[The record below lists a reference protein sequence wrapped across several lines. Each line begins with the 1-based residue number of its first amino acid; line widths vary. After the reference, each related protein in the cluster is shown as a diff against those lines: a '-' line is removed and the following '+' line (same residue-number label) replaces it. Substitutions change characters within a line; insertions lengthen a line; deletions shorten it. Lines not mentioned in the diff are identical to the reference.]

1 MCVCV
6 NQVRQSHSQVQRKQK
21 MRYYQYIQNGTK
33 HVGVEDESGQ
43 LADLTALNSQIGS
56 TLDLFKAASI
66 TGSDIDTVAR
76 GILAANKGADTVSA
90 DELLDGAQP
99 GKHGVTLLP
108 PVDAPEVWAF
118 GVTYM
123 DSMRERQAESGSPD
137 VYAKV
142 YEAERPEAFFKAT
155 LERLQSPFDEVGIRG
170 DSTWDV
176 PEPELVFVTYG
187 GKIVGYTCGNDMS
200 SRSIEG
206 ENPLYLPQ
214 AKVYDKSAS
223 LGPALVTPETIGDP
237 QDLAVTLVIERDGK
251 VAFEG
256 QAHTSEMK
264 RGCAYLVDWLMR
276 HNSVPDGTSVMTG
289 TGTIPPP
296 EFTLAAGDVIHV
308 SIEKIGTL
316 TNTVVVV

>member
-1 MCVCV
+1 
-6 NQVRQSHSQVQRKQK
+6 

-43 LADLTALNSQIGS
+43 ITDLTALNGQIGS
-56 TLDLFKAASI
+56 TLDLFKVASI
-66 TGSDIDTVAR
+66 TDSDIDSVAR
-76 GILAANKGADTVSA
+76 GVLAANKGAATVSA
-90 DELLDGAQP
+90 AELLEGAAP

-142 YEAERPEAFFKAT
+142 YDADRPEAFFKST
-155 LERLQSPFDEVGIRG
+155 FERLQGPFDDVGIRA
-170 DSTWDV
+170 DSDWNV
-176 PEPELVFVTYG
+176 PEPELSFVTYG

-200 SRSIEG
+200 SRTIEG

-214 AKVYDKSAS
+214 AKVYDKSAA
-223 LGPALVTPETIGDP
+223 LGPALATPETIGDP
-237 QDLAVTLVIERDGK
+237 QKLGVTLTIDRDGK
-251 VAFEG
+251 EVFKGEAN
-256 QAHTSEMK
+256 TSEMK
-264 RGCAYLVDWLMR
+264 RDCAYLVDWLVR

-296 EFTLAAGDVIHV
+296 AFTLAAGDAIHV

>member
-1 MCVCV
+1 
-6 NQVRQSHSQVQRKQK
+6 

-33 HVGVEDESGQ
+33 HVGVEDASGQ
-43 LADLTALNSQIGS
+43 VTDLTTLNSQIGS
-56 TLDLFKAASI
+56 TLDILRAASI
-66 TGSDIDTVAR
+66 TGSDIDSVAR
-76 GILAANKGADTVSA
+76 GVLAANNGTATISA
-90 DELLDGAQP
+90 TELLEGAEP

-108 PVDAPEVWAF
+108 PIDAPEIWAF

-142 YEAERPEAFFKAT
+142 YDAERPEAFFKAT
-155 LERLQSPFDEVGIRG
+155 LERTQSPFDDVGIRA
-170 DSTWDV
+170 DSDWNV
-176 PEPELVFVTYG
+176 PEPELTFVTFE
-187 GKIVGYTCGNDMS
+187 GKIIGYTCGNDMS
-200 SRSIEG
+200 SRTIEG

-223 LGPALVTPETIGDP
+223 LGPALVTPETVGDP
-237 QDLAVTLVIERDGK
+237 QKLGVTLVIERDGK
-251 VAFEG
+251 EVFKGEAN
-256 QAHTSEMK
+256 TSEMK
-264 RGCAYLVDWLMR
+264 RDCAYLVDWLVR
-276 HNSVPDGTSVMTG
+276 HNSIPNGTSVMTG

-308 SIEKIGTL
+308 TIEKIGTL

>member
-1 MCVCV
+1 
-6 NQVRQSHSQVQRKQK
+6 

-33 HVGVEDESGQ
+33 HVGVENESGQ
-43 LADLTALNSQIGS
+43 VTDLTALNSQIGS
-56 TLDLFKAASI
+56 TLDLLKAASI
-66 TGSDIDTVAR
+66 TDSDIDSIAR
-76 GILAANKGADTVSA
+76 GILAANSGAATTSA
-90 DELLDGAQP
+90 SDLLDGAAS
-99 GKHGVTLLP
+99 GNGITLLP
-108 PVDAPEVWAF
+108 PIDAPEIWAF

-155 LERLQSPFDEVGIRG
+155 LERTQSPFGEVGIRG

-176 PEPELVFVTYG
+176 PEPELVFVTFE
-187 GKIVGYTCGNDMS
+187 GKIIGYTCGNDMS

-237 QDLAVTLVIERDGK
+237 QQLGVTLVIERDGK
-251 VAFEG
+251 EVFRGTAN
-256 QAHTSEMK
+256 TSEMK
-264 RGCAYLVDWLMR
+264 RDCAYLVDWLVR

-308 SIEKIGTL
+308 TVEKIGTL

>member
-1 MCVCV
+1 
-6 NQVRQSHSQVQRKQK
+6 

-33 HVGVEDESGQ
+33 HVGVEDASGQ
-43 LADLTALNSQIGS
+43 VTDLTTLNSQIGS
-56 TLDLFKAASI
+56 TLDILRAASI
-66 TGSDIDTVAR
+66 TGSDIDSVAR
-76 GILAANKGADTVSA
+76 SVLSANNGAATISA
-90 DELLDGAQP
+90 TELLEGAES

-108 PVDAPEVWAF
+108 PIDAPEIWAF

-142 YEAERPEAFFKAT
+142 YDAERPEAFFKAT
-155 LERLQSPFDEVGIRG
+155 LERTQSPFDDVGIRA
-170 DSTWDV
+170 DSDWNV
-176 PEPELVFVTYG
+176 PEPELTFVTFE
-187 GKIVGYTCGNDMS
+187 GKIIGYTCGNDMS
-200 SRSIEG
+200 SRTIEG

-223 LGPALVTPETIGDP
+223 LGPVLVTPETVGDP
-237 QDLAVTLVIERDGK
+237 QKLGVTLVIERDGK
-251 VAFEG
+251 EVFKGEAN
-256 QAHTSEMK
+256 TSEMK
-264 RGCAYLVDWLMR
+264 RDCTYLVDWLVR
-276 HNSVPDGTSVMTG
+276 HNSIPDGTSVMTG

-308 SIEKIGTL
+308 TIEKIGTL

>member
-1 MCVCV
+1 
-6 NQVRQSHSQVQRKQK
+6 
-21 MRYYQYIQNGTK
+21 MRYYQYIQNGTR
-33 HVGVEDESGQ
+33 HVGVEDASGQ
-43 LADLTALNSQIGS
+43 VTDLTALNSQIGS
-56 TLDLFKAASI
+56 TLDLLKSASI
-66 TGSDIDTVAR
+66 TGSDIDTIAR
-76 GILAANKGADTVSA
+76 GVLAANSGAATTPI
-90 DELLDGAQP
+90 DELLEGAVP

-108 PVDAPEVWAF
+108 PIDAPEIWAF

-142 YEAERPEAFFKAT
+142 YDAERPEAFFKAT
-155 LERLQSPFDEVGIRG
+155 LERTQSPFDDVGIRA
-170 DSTWDV
+170 DSDWNV
-176 PEPELVFVTYG
+176 PEPELAFVTFE
-187 GKIVGYTCGNDMS
+187 GKIIGYTCGNDMS
-200 SRSIEG
+200 SRTIEG

-223 LGPALVTPETIGDP
+223 LGPALVTPETVGDP
-237 QDLAVTLVIERDGK
+237 QKLGVKLVIERDGK
-251 VAFEG
+251 EVFTGEAN
-256 QAHTSEMK
+256 TSEMK
-264 RGCAYLVDWLMR
+264 RDCAYLVDWLVR

-308 SIEKIGTL
+308 TIDKIGTL

>member
-1 MCVCV
+1 
-6 NQVRQSHSQVQRKQK
+6 

-33 HVGVEDESGQ
+33 HVGVEDGSGQ
-43 LADLTALNSQIGS
+43 VTDLTALNSQIGS
-56 TLDLFKAASI
+56 TLDLLRAASI

-76 GILAANKGADTVSA
+76 GVLAANAGAATTPIN
-90 DELLDGAQP
+90 ELLEGAVP

-108 PVDAPEVWAF
+108 PIDAPEIWAF

-123 DSMRERQAESGSPD
+123 DSMRERQAESRSPD
-137 VYAKV
+137 IYAKV
-142 YEAERPEAFFKAT
+142 YDAERPEAFFKAT
-155 LERLQSPFDEVGIRG
+155 LERTQSPFDEVGIRA
-170 DSTWDV
+170 DSDWNV
-176 PEPELVFVTYG
+176 PEPELAFVTFE
-187 GKIVGYTCGNDMS
+187 GKIIGYTCGNDMS
-200 SRSIEG
+200 SRTIEG

-223 LGPALVTPETIGDP
+223 LGPALVTPETVGDP
-237 QDLAVTLVIERDGK
+237 QKLGVTLVIERDGK
-251 VAFEG
+251 EVFKGEAN
-256 QAHTSEMK
+256 TSEMK
-264 RGCAYLVDWLMR
+264 RDCAYLVDWLVR

-308 SIEKIGTL
+308 TIEKIGTL

>member
-1 MCVCV
+1 
-6 NQVRQSHSQVQRKQK
+6 

-33 HVGVEDESGQ
+33 HVGVEDASGQ
-43 LADLTALNSQIGS
+43 VTDLTTLNSQIGS
-56 TLDLFKAASI
+56 TLDILRAASI
-66 TGSDIDTVAR
+66 TGSDIDSVAR
-76 GILAANKGADTVSA
+76 GVLAANNGAATISA
-90 DELLDGAQP
+90 TELLEGAEP

-108 PVDAPEVWAF
+108 PIDAPEIWAF

-142 YEAERPEAFFKAT
+142 YDAERPEAFFKAT
-155 LERLQSPFDEVGIRG
+155 LERTQSPFDDVGIRA
-170 DSTWDV
+170 DSDWNV
-176 PEPELVFVTYG
+176 PEPELTFVTFE
-187 GKIVGYTCGNDMS
+187 GKIIGYTCGNDMS
-200 SRSIEG
+200 SRTIEG

-223 LGPALVTPETIGDP
+223 LGPALVTPETVGDP
-237 QDLAVTLVIERDGK
+237 QKLGVTLVIERDGK
-251 VAFEG
+251 EVFKGEAN
-256 QAHTSEMK
+256 TSEMK
-264 RGCAYLVDWLMR
+264 RDCAYLVDWLVR
-276 HNSVPDGTSVMTG
+276 HNSIPNGTSVMTG

-308 SIEKIGTL
+308 TIEKIGTL